1 MLELIHEL
9 DYKENLAVLV
19 GLHYLNLASYCAD
32 RIALLVGG
40 HLEAIDTPRE
50 VLTSELISQA
60 HYLPAQVMEHPFLRC
75 SLAPLD
81 KIV

>member
-1 MLELIHEL
+1 
-9 DYKENLAVLV
+9 LV
-19 GLHYLNLASYCAD
+19 GLHDLNLASYYAD
-32 RIALLVGG
+32 HIALLVGG
-40 HLEAIDTPRE
+40 HLETIGTLRE

-60 HYLPAQVMEHPFLRC
+60 HYLPAQVVKHPFVRG